1 MTNFQGGAANRFSR
15 ETVLRAIPVLLGA
28 VLALMAGQAVLAP
41 VLQRLQADQEKLDA
55 LREQR
60 ERMPLVRQRLAQLRA
75 SLEQERT
82 RQRQLLEL
90 IAGSGELNTFMAQ
103 LDQEARRSGVRLE
116 RFEPIPASGSAA
128 PPTPAPTPA
137 ASAAT
142 PATPQAPSATPQAPT
157 APAPA
162 QDPTAVQDP
171 ANTTPPPPPPPVR
184 RSTPD
189 PLLVPGLQRMSLFVV
204 ARGRGDQLRDFLRR
218 LERLRLLVVQ
228 SDLSVKADTSPTG
241 AGLSTL
247 QLMLALY
254 TQEPPAASTP

>member
-15 ETVLRAIPVLLGA
+15 DTVLRAIPVLLGA
-28 VLALMAGQAVLAP
+28 VLALVAGQAVLVP
-41 VLQRLQADQEKLDA
+41 VLQRLQADQAMLDA

-75 SLEQERT
+75 SLEQERG

-116 RFEPIPASGSAA
+116 RFEPIPASGSASSA
-128 PPTPAPTPA
+128 PPAPTPVPPAPAPAAPASTPAAGANPAPTPA
-137 ASAAT
+137 V
-142 PATPQAPSATPQAPT
+142 
-157 APAPA
+157 PAPA
-162 QDPTAVQDP
+162 QDP
-171 ANTTPPPPPPPVR
+171 ANTPQPPPARP
-184 RSTPD
+184 STPD
-189 PLLVPGLQRMSLFVV
+189 PLLVPGLQRVSLFVMV
-204 ARGRGDQLRDFLRR
+204 RGRGNQLRDFLRR

-228 SDLSVKADTSPTG
+228 SDLSVKADTGPAA

-247 QLMLALY
+247 QLTLALY
-254 TQEPPAASTP
+254 TQEQPAAAAP

>member
-137 ASAAT
+137 ASAAI
-142 PATPQAPSATPQAPT
+142 PATPQAPT

>member
-142 PATPQAPSATPQAPT
+142 PATPQAPT

-171 ANTTPPPPPPPVR
+171 ANTTPPPPPPPTR

>member
-142 PATPQAPSATPQAPT
+142 PATPQAPT

-171 ANTTPPPPPPPVR
+171 ANTTPPPPPVR

-228 SDLSVKADTSPTG
+228 SDLSVKADTSPAG